1 MRAGFIPDDFPLS
14 RLTPAFIPTFLLGLL
29 PPVSQSAVATTFL
42 FTHCQCNGSMSTMR
56 KRSSSWLARTLL
68 GLLIFFSGIY
78 SKDAFPLTVKDT
90 PYDWGTSLTLTW
102 QPTAER
108 HGRYQVW
115 RKTVTLGQV
124 PLIPSFSDSS
134 ELANTLSE
142 QGWIKVAEPGGNDTT
157 FTDSNLSP
165 DSAYFYALAIFM
177 DGRTWIDAADRL
189 ASPERQY
196 FDTRR
201 TNILLAVLIFVLAL
215 VALVQKARKGSSL
228 FIRRIAGLE
237 AIEEAVGRA
246 TEMGRPVL
254 YIPGLD
260 PMDEVATVAAID
272 ILGQVAKKAAEYSI
286 RLVVPNRDPIVMTVA
301 QQVVRESYSAVGK
314 PHLFREQDI
323 FYVTFSQF
331 GFAAAMAGLMIRER
345 PATNFFIGHF
355 YAESLVLAETGNA
368 TGAIQIAGTDAD
380 AQLPF
385 FITSCDYTLIGEELY
400 AGSVYL
406 SRQPLMLGALKA
418 QDYAK
423 AVVIGAMIVTTILYL
438 INPNLAQTIRNLF
451 G

>member
-1 MRAGFIPDDFPLS
+1 MVLLS
-14 RLTPAFIPTFLLGLL
+14 A
-29 PPVSQSAVATTFL
+29 SSVA
-42 FTHCQCNGSMSTMR
+42 ST
-56 KRSSSWLARTLL
+56 A
-68 GLLIFFSGIY
+68 
-78 SKDAFPLTVKDT
+78 LTVKDT
-90 PYDWGTSLTLTW
+90 PYDWGKSLTLKW
-102 QPTAER
+102 QAKEEKDSTFHYEI
-108 HGRYQVW
+108 W
-115 RKTVTLGQV
+115 RKAVIPGESLPTPSAPDSADLVRLLSQAGWVKIAHPGLG
-124 PLIPSFSDSS
+124 
-134 ELANTLSE
+134 
-142 QGWIKVAEPGGNDTT
+142 DTT
-157 FTDSNLSP
+157 YIDSNLSP
-165 DSAYFYALAIFM
+165 DSSYSYILAIYSN
-177 DGRTWIDAADRL
+177 GK
-189 ASPERQY
+189 ASIEATANPLSPKKEY

-201 TNILLAVLIFVLAL
+201 TNILVAVVIFVLAL
-215 VALVQKARKGSSL
+215 VTLVQRARKGSSL

-301 QQVVRESYSAVGK
+301 QQVVRESYSAVGR

-323 FYVTFSQF
+323 YYVTFSQF
-331 GFAAAMAGLMIRER
+331 GFAAAVAGLMMRER

-423 AVVIGAMIVTTILYL
+423 AAVIGAIIVTTILYL
-438 INPNLAQTIRNLF
+438 VSPDIAQVVRNLF